1 MVEVNRT
8 ITIKAIVT
16 RRYKEQLL
24 GELRSSIKRIEME
37 IQQLEFQS
45 KRHLVDLE
53 RQNPSDALERKQEID
68 LEKKKRCEKRTHL
81 VEKIKSVSHLEI
93 GTEVRAGT
101 FQGMV
106 NVEIGDDWDNLMNV
120 EIVLQDGKVVEIRE

>member
-24 GELRSSIKRIEME
+24 EELRSSIKRIEME

-45 KRHLVDLE
+45 KRHLVDME
-53 RQNPSDALERKQEID
+53 RQTPSNALERKQQID
-68 LEKKKRCEKRTHL
+68 LEKKKRCEERARL
-81 VEKIKSVSHLEI
+81 VEKIKSNSHLEI

-101 FQGMV
+101 LQGMV